1 MVQLVWFKKDLR
13 MHDHLPLT
21 FAASN
26 GPVLAI
32 YVYEPTVIQAPDFA
46 AQHLEFANECLEDL
60 DLEFRARQG
69 RLIRLIGDMPDVL
82 NRVFAATPFTDLW
95 SHEETGNKITFARDI
110 AVGAWCRSRGIKWH
124 EIPQN
129 GVVRK
134 LSDRN
139 GWSKRWD
146 GRMSAALTLAP
157 QTIES
162 ATLSIDSCGV
172 MGAADFRM
180 TSSDKSHRQ
189 HGGRV
194 AATSLLSSFLEV
206 RGQHYRQAMSSPI
219 SAQAD
224 CSRLSAH
231 LAFGTLSLR
240 EVVQATRARQNTLRA
255 LPKGEA
261 PPGFLASLKSFE
273 GRLHWHCHFI
283 QRLES
288 EPRIESQNLNRGFDG
303 LRENDFDTQKFA
315 AWTRGETGYPMVDA
329 CMRMLA
335 ETGWLNFRMRAM
347 LISFA
352 AYDLWLH
359 WREPALHLA
368 REFLDYEPGIHYS
381 QIQMQSGVTGI
392 NTVRIYNPVKQAQD
406 QDPTGLFVRRW
417 IPALARVPDDYIFEP
432 WKMPVALQ
440 ARVGCEIGQD
450 YPPPIVKHEAAAR
463 TAKARLWAVKHQTE
477 VQSESKRVYQK
488 HGSRKRPA
496 PSDRAQS
503 KKQIAS
509 QLQLDL

>member
-13 MHDHLPLT
+13 IHDHAPLT
-21 FAASN
+21 LAALA
-26 GPVLAI
+26 GPVLAV
-32 YVYEPTVIQAPDFA
+32 YAYEPGIINAPDFS
-46 AQHLEFANECLEDL
+46 AQHLAFANECLAE
-60 DLEFRARQG
+60 LELELNARGG
-69 RLIRLIGDMPDVL
+69 RLVRLVGEMPDVL
-82 NRVFAATPFTDLW
+82 NRIFAATPFTDLW
-95 SHEETGNKITFARDI
+95 SHEETGNGATFARDI
-110 AVGAWCRSRGIKWH
+110 AVAAWCQSRGVNWH

-146 GRMSAALTLAP
+146 ERMSEPLTLAP
-157 QTIES
+157 PSIKTAQ
-162 ATLSIDSCGV
+162 LNIDSCAA
-172 MGAADFRM
+172 MSAADFCL
-180 TSSDKSHRQ
+180 TSSDKPARQ
-189 HGGRV
+189 RGGRV
-194 AATSLLSSFLEV
+194 AAMALLSSFLGH

-219 SAQAD
+219 SAQSD

-231 LAFGTLSLR
+231 LACGTVSMR
-240 EVVQATRARQNTLRA
+240 EVVQATRSRQKTLRA

-288 EPRIESQNLNRGFDG
+288 EPRIEFQNLNRGFDG
-303 LRENDFDTQKFA
+303 LRENDFDAQKFV

-335 ETGWLNFRMRAM
+335 ATGWLNFRMRAM
-347 LISFA
+347 VVSFA
-352 AYDLWLH
+352 AHHLWLH

-392 NTVRIYNPVKQAQD
+392 NTIRIYNPVKQAKD
-406 QDPTGLFVRRW
+406 QDPQGIFVRRW
-417 IPALARVPDDYIFEP
+417 IPALANVPDDYIFEP
-432 WKMPVALQ
+432 WKMPAVLQ
-440 ARVGCEIGQD
+440 ARAACEIGQD
-450 YPPPIVKHEAAAR
+450 YPLPIVKHEAAAR
-463 TAKARLWAVKHQTE
+463 AAKARLWAVKHQTE
-477 VQSESKRVYQK
+477 VKSESKRVYLK
-488 HGSRKRPA
+488 HGSRKRLA
-496 PSDRAQS
+496 RAESSQS
-503 KKQIAS
+503 KKQAAS
-509 QLQLDL
+509 QLQFDL